1 MFWGRKV
8 LGFFSAYFAYYL
20 TLDPC
25 GLLMKKRL
33 TNVLLISNF
42 FFLSNRK
49 GFFSGQPKQKLALF
63 FGILL
68 RISKNLT
75 NKLQQANKKWRQ
87 DDEALLIKKSFF
99 LLLRNFLW
107 PEKKKLVPFCLQL
120 VLFFTSL
127 CGQKLPIPRP
137 VPTNSFFLCFF
148 FPRAKRNKKRK
159 VRFNM
164 CSFEMTRAFE

>member
-1 MFWGRKV
+1 
-8 LGFFSAYFAYYL
+8 
-20 TLDPC
+20 
-25 GLLMKKRL
+25 MKKRL

-75 NKLQQANKKWRQ
+75 NKLQQANKKCRQ
-87 DDEALLIKKSFF
+87 DDEALLIKESFF

-120 VLFFTSL
+120 VGLLPSACSLLLFVDK
-127 CGQKLPIPRP
+127 KLPSEDQFPPIP
-137 VPTNSFFLCFF
+137 FFCVFF
-148 FPRAKRNKKRK
+148 FHAQKETKKGKSDLTCVLLRWHEPSNDSYCRRGK
-159 VRFNM
+159 LFLWE
-164 CSFEMTRAFE
+164 S